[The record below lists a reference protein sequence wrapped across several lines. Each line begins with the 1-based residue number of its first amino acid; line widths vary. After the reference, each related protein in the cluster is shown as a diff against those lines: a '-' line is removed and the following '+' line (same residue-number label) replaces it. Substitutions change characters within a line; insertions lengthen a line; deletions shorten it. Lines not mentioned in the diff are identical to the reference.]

1 VAEVV
6 THGTTG
12 YICQRPED
20 LVGLSLRKPPAAV
33 REKVTKMT
41 DVLDLCSV
49 NGRPWA
55 LPKQHQVL
63 PVWGMVSR
71 LTSPVLEAQ
80 DLGSRLPEIYHEVV
94 TGP

>member
-1 VAEVV
+1 MAEVV

-41 DVLDLCSV
+41 DVEGCTRTVMDE
-49 NGRPWA
+49 R
-55 LPKQHQVL
+55 
-63 PVWGMVSR
+63 
-71 LTSPVLEAQ
+71 
-80 DLGSRLPEIYHEVV
+80 
-94 TGP
+94 

>member
-1 VAEVV
+1 MAEVV

-41 DVLDLCSV
+41 DVLDLRSV
-49 NGRPWA
+49 NGRP
-55 LPKQHQVL
+55 
-63 PVWGMVSR
+63 
-71 LTSPVLEAQ
+71 
-80 DLGSRLPEIYHEVV
+80 
-94 TGP
+94 